1 VIFLCVGV
9 FSRLLSSLRGGV
21 DPVGFCGFKPTASW
35 LVLCFGLS
43 VLLAL
48 LCVFCGFVGLFGA
61 LCGLVCVRS
70 CLCLRGV
77 FNLAWRVTEGHI
89 LVGQAGAPS
98 HMAACA
104 AQPLPQKE
112 SQEDSETLCPP
123 ARAASSRE
131 DL

>member
-35 LVLCFGLS
+35 LCAVLRAVCAFGL
-43 VLLAL
+43 V
-48 LCVFCGFVGLFGA
+48 CVFCGFVGLFGA

-77 FNLAWRVTEGHI
+77 FNLAWRVTQCV
-89 LVGQAGAPS
+89 LTLGAKKP
-98 HMAACA
+98 
-104 AQPLPQKE
+104 
-112 SQEDSETLCPP
+112 
-123 ARAASSRE
+123 
-131 DL
+131 